1 MDRKNNGRR
10 GMTLVELTIVLAVVA
25 IAAGMVVTFSSLV
38 GGYNQLNKA
47 RVEAM
52 QEVSV
57 AEALI
62 ESFIEKQDPGTKIE
76 ISDEGKRL
84 TFGENE
90 SKTSVYLLPSKHLVF
105 TDKEVISFEH
115 INKIEFEIKSD
126 VDTSDTLYYC
136 TISYRVSD
144 VDFTYTFCVN
154 PYAGETIGG
163 SI

>member
-52 QEVSV
+52 QEVAV

-62 ESFIEKQDPGTKIE
+62 ESFIEKQEPDAVVKIVADSG
-76 ISDEGKRL
+76 ILGDKLLFDDKFVCLYSSKA
-84 TFGENE
+84 FAMSENQ
-90 SKTSVYLLPSKHLVF
+90 
-105 TDKEVISFEH
+105 VIFFEH
-115 INKIEFEIKSD
+115 INKIEFEIESD

-144 VDFTYTFCVN
+144 VDFIYTFCVN
-154 PYAGETIGG
+154 PYAGETIGR
-163 SI
+163 